1 MLLFLKRE
9 IPLYYFKFLYRKE
22 VKNYRD
28 YLSTGETRRI
38 KHSKNFQKE
47 SFKALDKN
55 KLFFS
60 LYCQQNGI
68 PTPSLGGYNFLNAF
82 YLEGQSYIVREHNEL
97 TAFFEALLTQMN
109 WESVFLKPMEGEG
122 GQGCYKLSRKD
133 LAQLPELFFSLL
145 TDHCYIFQ
153 EEVCQHAEINKIHAG
168 CINTIR
174 LETYKE
180 RSGKIHVLG
189 GFIRIG
195 TGANVVDNVSAGGFF
210 VGIHLDSG
218 RLKSIGHQFMEYG
231 GAELNAHPES
241 GFVFKDFELPLFE
254 EAITMLTAA
263 AAYLPDRYLG
273 WDIALSDTGPQVI
286 EVNANPGMFV
296 TDIAV
301 GGYLQYPIFQEIL
314 REA

>member
-9 IPLYYFKFLYRKE
+9 IPFYYFKFLYRKG
-22 VKNYRD
+22 VNNYRD

-47 SFKALDKN
+47 AFEALSKN
-55 KLFFS
+55 KLFFY
-60 LYCQQNGI
+60 LYCQEYGI
-68 PTPSLGGYNFLNAF
+68 PTPRLGGYNFLNVF
-82 YLEGQSYIVREHNEL
+82 YLEGQSYFVQNHNEL
-97 TAFFEALLTQMN
+97 TAFFDALFTQMH

-122 GQGCYKLSRKD
+122 GKGCIKLNKND
-133 LAQLPELFFSLL
+133 LGQLPELVSQMLIA
-145 TDHCYIFQ
+145 HCYIFQ
-153 EEVCQHAEINKIHAG
+153 EEVRQHAEINKIHAG
-168 CINTIR
+168 CINTLR

-210 VGIHLDSG
+210 VGVDLYTG
-218 RLKSIGHQFMEYG
+218 CLKAVGHQFMEYG

-241 GFVFKDFELPLFE
+241 GFVFDNFELPYFAE
-254 EAITMLTAA
+254 VITVLRKAA
-263 AAYLPDRYLG
+263 VYLPDRYLG

-301 GGYLQYPIFQEIL
+301 GGYLKYPIFQEIL